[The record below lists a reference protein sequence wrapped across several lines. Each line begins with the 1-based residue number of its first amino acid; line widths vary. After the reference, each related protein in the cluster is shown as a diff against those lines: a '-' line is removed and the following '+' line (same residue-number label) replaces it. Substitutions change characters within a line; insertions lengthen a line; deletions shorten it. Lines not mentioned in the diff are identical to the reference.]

1 MTVYR
6 KTMADAYRE
15 MYPLNEDNMDLMRK
29 AAKGSMQTIKFKDGK
44 LKVDSFT
51 ASGIMAVY
59 DKVNPK
65 NKESMEKMINSG
77 TKGQILKLQSLA
89 MKAAGRKEEV
99 EVDEA
104 LLKSRQTSQGKAH
117 HDQVYGSSKIKLKDY
132 HAPMVKGKRVGGS
145 SKLFQKSA
153 TGYNIYHK
161 TFSGAMQHAYA
172 HAKKKF
178 GITINPNE
186 IDQKVASGPRKP
198 SSGKTNRYGLKGD
211 KGGIQ
216 VQVYNTGSDYE
227 LNMYKEEVEL
237 EEATER
243 DILVALKKERIGG
256 YFSGGKLYVA
266 QRALETVRDILRGM
280 KLTSMPKLVGEELTE
295 GAWQLPVGPKGRA
308 GLKKLLQKPVKA
320 KDAID
325 AIDPYIGDDELFDDI
340 GELDDKNPNQ
350 DARPLIRAAMKRL
363 KIKEDMG
370 VYQDAI
376 SKLVGEARQLKDPKK
391 EMMVKSKD
399 TGVIV
404 IDKKDFKKYEKK
416 GYFAVEETE
425 VDEHKGKKPHKHPH
439 PEGGPLAT
447 VDEDFTKADF
457 GDNEDKNYHSENAVE
472 LAKKFGTKAEIKRMM
487 EIQKAHMARR
497 HITSS
502 DQKERDKLIS
512 KYYPKLKED
521 LDEKVRYSAPTK
533 DGKNTFQVIDR
544 DTKGMRGKQDDY
556 KMVIVDKK
564 GKVVKDWGS
573 HVTVDG
579 AVMFAKN
586 KKIIEDVELD
596 EKVGYALVVQQ
607 KDGSREIVAK
617 GSKGAMKS
625 TAKKHGGLKQ
635 GKTFLT
641 LTAKE
646 IGDKVLGIGESLE
659 EGKMKELHMYIQQKK
674 SAEWIAKKMSLDVK
688 TVKALMPEETVL
700 ERVDRFLES
709 ARSDAMKAMRRSGE
723 FSDKDDDDVTASDDD
738 VKAASKNIIA
748 QMRKVVSLRG
758 KFKVEFQNGK
768 KEKIDPKIAQAVQ
781 QKYNS
786 MRRPADK
793 EKFQSQIS
801 KSKKDLLNALKESLE
816 EAGDRAKEVA
826 DKHAKEKRQQTV
838 DKKREDEKGRR
849 DAESAAGKR
858 EQEKDT
864 AQATDK
870 RTSDRE
876 SAQKKKDAEIEKRKK
891 KEASARS
898 KREMDAASRERKRE
912 QEAEKRQ
919 KATEIKPKKTTQQE
933 SILSRI
939 DEKIQERK
947 NG

>member
-1 MTVYR
+1 
-6 KTMADAYRE
+6 
-15 MYPLNEDNMDLMRK
+15 
-29 AAKGSMQTIKFKDGK
+29 
-44 LKVDSFT
+44 
-51 ASGIMAVY
+51 
-59 DKVNPK
+59 
-65 NKESMEKMINSG
+65 
-77 TKGQILKLQSLA
+77 
-89 MKAAGRKEEV
+89 
-99 EVDEA
+99 
-104 LLKSRQTSQGKAH
+104 
-117 HDQVYGSSKIKLKDY
+117 
-132 HAPMVKGKRVGGS
+132 
-145 SKLFQKSA
+145 
-153 TGYNIYHK
+153 
-161 TFSGAMQHAYA
+161 
-172 HAKKKF
+172 
-178 GITINPNE
+178 
-186 IDQKVASGPRKP
+186 
-198 SSGKTNRYGLKGD
+198 
-211 KGGIQ
+211 
-216 VQVYNTGSDYE
+216 
-227 LNMYKEEVEL
+227 
-237 EEATER
+237 
-243 DILVALKKERIGG
+243 
-256 YFSGGKLYVA
+256 
-266 QRALETVRDILRGM
+266 
-280 KLTSMPKLVGEELTE
+280 
-295 GAWQLPVGPKGRA
+295 
-308 GLKKLLQKPVKA
+308 
-320 KDAID
+320 
-325 AIDPYIGDDELFDDI
+325 
-340 GELDDKNPNQ
+340 
-350 DARPLIRAAMKRL
+350 
-363 KIKEDMG
+363 MG

-391 EMMVKSKD
+391 EMMIKSKD

-512 KYYPKLKED
+512 KYFPKLKED

-586 KKIIEDVELD
+586 KKIIEDVEFDEAKKSDATKFECLECGNKFKKKISSKTVDVKCPKCGGYDVEIDEEVELD

-625 TAKKHGGLKQ
+625 AAKKHGGLKL

-709 ARSDAMKAMRRSGE
+709 ARSDAMRGMRG
-723 FSDKDDDDVTASDDD
+723 DPDLKNVKGKDDDDDVTATDDD

-758 KFKVEFQNGK
+758 KFKVEFLDGK
-768 KEKIDPKIAQAVQ
+768 KEKIDPKIAQAIQ
-781 QKYNS
+781 KKYNS

-793 EKFQSQIS
+793 EKFQAKIS

-849 DAESAAGKR
+849 DADSVAGKR

-876 SAQKKKDAEIEKRKK
+876 SAQKKKDAEIEKRKR

-898 KREMDAASRERKRE
+898 KREKDAVSRERKRE
-912 QEAEKRQ
+912 QDAEKRQ